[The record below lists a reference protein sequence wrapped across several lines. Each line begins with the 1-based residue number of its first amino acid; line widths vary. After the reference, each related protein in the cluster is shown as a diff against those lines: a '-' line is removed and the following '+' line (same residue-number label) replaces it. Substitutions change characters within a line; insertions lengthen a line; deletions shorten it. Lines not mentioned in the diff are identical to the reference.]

1 MWQQILH
8 IDQQLLLALNGS
20 WGGFWDTCFYIVTAR
35 LTWIP
40 LYAAILYFA
49 WRKIGTRNLLWML
62 VCLGVAVIAA
72 DQICNFFKH
81 YTPKLRPSHTPAI
94 EQFVHTLHGYRGGL
108 YGTVSAHAAVSF
120 TIAMFSARLFSRSWY
135 SWTIKLWVSNR
146 YRFSLM
152 QVIRREYVGFFC
164 LVLAFVTINLIRNRV
179 IEFTWGLSPLWSTV
193 GAITLLFTIF
203 IRVIIK
209 LINK

>member
-1 MWQQILH
+1 
-8 IDQQLLLALNGS
+8 
-20 WGGFWDTCFYIVTAR
+20 
-35 LTWIP
+35 
-40 LYAAILYFA
+40 
-49 WRKIGTRNLLWML
+49 ML

-135 SWTIKLWVSNR
+135 TWTIMLWAALVCYSR
-146 YRFSLM
+146 IYAGLHYPMDILFGTTLGLLLGAAAYRTYRKATAPRPEKGDGNAPAASRETPKSLNDPN
-152 QVIRREYVGFFC
+152 
-164 LVLAFVTINLIRNRV
+164 A
-179 IEFTWGLSPLWSTV
+179 
-193 GAITLLFTIF
+193 
-203 IRVIIK
+203 
-209 LINK
+209 

>member
-81 YTPKLRPSHTPAI
+81 YTPKLRPSHTPRSNSSCTRCTA
-94 EQFVHTLHGYRGGL
+94 TAAACTAPYRP
-108 YGTVSAHAAVSF
+108 T
-120 TIAMFSARLFSRSWY
+120 
-135 SWTIKLWVSNR
+135 
-146 YRFSLM
+146 
-152 QVIRREYVGFFC
+152 RR
-164 LVLAFVTINLIRNRV
+164 
-179 IEFTWGLSPLWSTV
+179 
-193 GAITLLFTIF
+193 
-203 IRVIIK
+203 
-209 LINK
+209 

>member
-20 WGGFWDTCFYIVTAR
+20 WGGFWDTFFYIVTAR

-49 WRKIGTRNLLWML
+49 WRRIGTRNLLWML

-120 TIAMFSARLFSRSWY
+120 TIAMFSSELVHLDDHAVGGAGLLQPYLCGPPLPDGHPVRYHTRVAARS
-135 SWTIKLWVSNR
+135 
-146 YRFSLM
+146 
-152 QVIRREYVGFFC
+152 G
-164 LVLAFVTINLIRNRV
+164 
-179 IEFTWGLSPLWSTV
+179 GLPDIPQSDGPPAGKRGWKRTGRLP
-193 GAITLLFTIF
+193 GNAE
-203 IRVIIK
+203 K
-209 LINK
+209 P

>member
-20 WGGFWDTCFYIVTAR
+20 WGGFWDTFFYIVTAR

-49 WRKIGTRNLLWML
+49 WRRIGTRNLLWML

-94 EQFVHTLHGYRGGL
+94 EQFVHTLHGYRGGM

-135 SWTIKLWVSNR
+135 TWTIMLWAALVCYSR
-146 YRFSLM
+146 IYAGLHYPMDILFGTALGLLLGAAAYRTYRKATAPRPEKRDGNASAASRETPKSLNDPN
-152 QVIRREYVGFFC
+152 
-164 LVLAFVTINLIRNRV
+164 A
-179 IEFTWGLSPLWSTV
+179 
-193 GAITLLFTIF
+193 
-203 IRVIIK
+203 
-209 LINK
+209 

>member
-20 WGGFWDTCFYIVTAR
+20 WGGFWDTFFYIVTAR

-49 WRKIGTRNLLWML
+49 WRRIGTRNLLWML

-94 EQFVHTLHGYRGGL
+94 EQFVHTLLPRRPVRHRIGPRSGELHDRDVQRTALLSELVHLDDHAVGGAGLLQPYLCGPPLPDGHPVRYHTRVAARSGGL
-108 YGTVSAHAAVSF
+108 PDIPQSDGPPAGKRGWKRTG
-120 TIAMFSARLFSRSWY
+120 RLPGNAE
-135 SWTIKLWVSNR
+135 K
-146 YRFSLM
+146 
-152 QVIRREYVGFFC
+152 
-164 LVLAFVTINLIRNRV
+164 
-179 IEFTWGLSPLWSTV
+179 P
-193 GAITLLFTIF
+193 
-203 IRVIIK
+203 
-209 LINK
+209 